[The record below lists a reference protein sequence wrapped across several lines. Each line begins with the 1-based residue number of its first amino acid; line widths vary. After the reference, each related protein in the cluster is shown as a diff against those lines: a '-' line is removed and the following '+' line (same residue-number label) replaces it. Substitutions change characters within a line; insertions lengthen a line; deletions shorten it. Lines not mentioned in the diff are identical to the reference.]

1 MDSPDRQRP
10 ALLASVL
17 LVVAVTVVGLVL
29 VLTRGGPEPEPE
41 PEPEPPAAV
50 EPEPAPEPEPPGP
63 VVGEYEL
70 LRVTEL
76 SVHDRRVFG
85 SSMPQ
90 NAPIEHDQAA
100 VDAFVAGMAAWLDG
114 HLTDLQDGGVGSVF
128 EAGLDGPHE
137 VLTLTSPGLP
147 VEQARYEMVVWA
159 REQPEWGRAAVEV
172 ALADGS
178 AWQAT
183 VVFVPGDPP
192 TLLAADGTGP
202 ITPPVDEA
210 LPATGDEPEETDT

>member
-1 MDSPDRQRP
+1 MDAPDRHRP

-17 LVVAVTVVGLVL
+17 LVVAVVVVGLAVVL
-29 VLTRGGPEPEPE
+29 AGGGPEPE

-50 EPEPAPEPEPPGP
+50 EPEPEPEPEPPGP
-63 VVGEYEL
+63 VVGEHEL

-100 VDAFVAGMAAWLDG
+100 VDAFVAGMAAWLDA
-114 HLTDLQDGGVGSVF
+114 HLTDLQDGGVGAAF

-147 VEQARYEMVVWA
+147 VEHARYEMVVWA

-172 ALADGS
+172 TLADGS

-202 ITPPVDEA
+202 IAPPVDEPPPTTDDA
-210 LPATGDEPEETDT
+210 PEETDT